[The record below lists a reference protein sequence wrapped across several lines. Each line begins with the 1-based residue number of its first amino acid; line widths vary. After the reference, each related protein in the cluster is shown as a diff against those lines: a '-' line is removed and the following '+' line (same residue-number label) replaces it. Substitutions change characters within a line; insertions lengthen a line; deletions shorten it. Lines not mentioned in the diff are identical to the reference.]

1 MLTVRNG
8 GTQPV
13 KLSQVVVNDAI
24 WDFEAEP
31 DRTIPRLGSATVTIP
46 YSWVEGEAY
55 EIVLITS
62 TGTTFD
68 AEVPVAVLTPQ
79 FSGETFW
86 SYALIGTYV
95 GVIPVALGLLWYP
108 FLRRLGSAGMN
119 FVLAM
124 TVGLLAF
131 LVIDTLEEAMEV
143 AAELPGVFSGVP
155 LVVLLTLLTL
165 LGLVGMERLLRRGS
179 RGGEPA
185 RHLLPDSP
193 RDRAAQPGGG
203 AGHRGGV
210 RPRGGGPGSV
220 PGRGLHAAQHHRGGR
235 HRRANP
241 EGEAAAGALP
251 VAGAARR
258 GPAIVGTWIGGFAF
272 SNLLAAIFLAVGA
285 GAILQVIYEVTRLL
299 LKDSG
304 RSKRP
309 CPLRPRAP
317 HRRSRHERHT
327 PVGGGVE
334 GEESFRRRGPQ
345 GGQVVEAVLPGET
358 VTARAA
364 HASLKGHRKGLA
376 RLWPFLGPAFIAAV
390 AYVDPGNFA
399 TNIAGGAQLRV
410 HAPVGDPDREPHGDA
425 HPVDVG
431 QAGDRHGQEPPE
443 VCRERF
449 PRPVTLG
456 LWVQAEVI
464 AMATDLAEFIG
475 AALALNLLSASRSS
489 RLGLMTAVGAFG
501 ILELQRR
508 GFRPWRRRS
517 PPWSG

>member
-1 MLTVRNG
+1 MGREGRGPVWILLGLLPLLGLGVLLAFIVLNGAGVGRQDAPPVEDLSVQRVALPTESEFVLTVRNG

-131 LVIDTLEEAMEV
+131 LVIDTLEEALEI

-165 LGLVGMERLLRRGS
+165 LGLVGMERLLRRGREEAS
-179 RGGEPA
+179 RLGTSYRIALGI
-185 RHLLPDSP
+185 
-193 RDRAAQPGGG
+193 
-203 AGHRGGV
+203 
-210 RPRGGGPGSV
+210 
-220 PGRGLHAAQHHRGGR
+220 GLHNLGEGLAIGAAF
-235 HRRANP
+235 AL
-241 EGEAAAGALP
+241 GEAALGAFL
-251 VAGAARR
+251 VVGFTLHNITEGVGIAAPILKERPR
-258 GPAIVGTWIGGFAF
+258 LVHFLWLALLGGGPAIVGTWIGGFAF

-299 LKDSG
+299 LKDTG
-304 RSKRP
+304 RSK
-309 CPLRPRAP
+309 
-317 HRRSRHERHT
+317 S
-327 PVGGGVE
+327 
-334 GEESFRRRGPQ
+334 
-345 GGQVVEAVLPGET
+345 
-358 VTARAA
+358 
-364 HASLKGHRKGLA
+364 
-376 RLWPFLGPAFIAAV
+376 PA
-390 AYVDPGNFA
+390 
-399 TNIAGGAQLRV
+399 
-410 HAPVGDPDREPHGDA
+410 
-425 HPVDVG
+425 
-431 QAGDRHGQEPPE
+431 
-443 VCRERF
+443 
-449 PRPVTLG
+449 
-456 LWVQAEVI
+456 
-464 AMATDLAEFIG
+464 
-475 AALALNLLSASRSS
+475 LSAPN
-489 RLGLMTAVGAFG
+489 LGGLLTGVAVMYATALLV
-501 ILELQRR
+501 
-508 GFRPWRRRS
+508 S
-517 PPWSG
+517 V

>member
-1 MLTVRNG
+1 MEREGRGPGWVLLGLVPLLGLGVLLAFIVLNGAGVGRQDAPPVEDLSVQRVALPTEYEFVLTVRNG

-165 LGLVGMERLLRRGS
+165 LGLLGMERLLRRGREEAS
-179 RGGEPA
+179 RLGTSYRIALGIGLHNLGEGLA
-185 RHLLPDSP
+185 IG
-193 RDRAAQPGGG
+193 AAFALGEAALG
-203 AGHRGGV
+203 AFLVVGFTLHNITEGV
-210 RPRGGGPGSV
+210 GIAAPILKERPRLAHFLWLALLGGGP
-220 PGRGLHAAQHHRGGR
+220 
-235 HRRANP
+235 
-241 EGEAAAGALP
+241 
-251 VAGAARR
+251 
-258 GPAIVGTWIGGFAF
+258 AILGTWIGGFAF
-272 SNLLAAIFLAVGA
+272 SNLMAAVFLAVGA

-304 RSKRP
+304 RSK
-309 CPLRPRAP
+309 
-317 HRRSRHERHT
+317 S
-327 PVGGGVE
+327 
-334 GEESFRRRGPQ
+334 
-345 GGQVVEAVLPGET
+345 
-358 VTARAA
+358 
-364 HASLKGHRKGLA
+364 
-376 RLWPFLGPAFIAAV
+376 PA
-390 AYVDPGNFA
+390 
-399 TNIAGGAQLRV
+399 
-410 HAPVGDPDREPHGDA
+410 
-425 HPVDVG
+425 
-431 QAGDRHGQEPPE
+431 
-443 VCRERF
+443 
-449 PRPVTLG
+449 
-456 LWVQAEVI
+456 
-464 AMATDLAEFIG
+464 
-475 AALALNLLSASRSS
+475 LSAPN
-489 RLGLMTAVGAFG
+489 LGGLLTGVAVMYATALLV
-501 ILELQRR
+501 
-508 GFRPWRRRS
+508 S
-517 PPWSG
+517 V

>member
-1 MLTVRNG
+1 MGREERGPVWILLGLLPLLGLGVLLAVIVLNGAGVGRQDAPPVEDLSVQRVALPTESEFVLTVRNG

-124 TVGLLAF
+124 TIGLLAF
-131 LVIDTLEEAMEV
+131 LVIDTLEEALEV

-165 LGLVGMERLLRRGS
+165 LGLVGMERLLRRGREEAS
-179 RGGEPA
+179 RLGTSYRIALGI
-185 RHLLPDSP
+185 
-193 RDRAAQPGGG
+193 
-203 AGHRGGV
+203 
-210 RPRGGGPGSV
+210 
-220 PGRGLHAAQHHRGGR
+220 GLHNLGEGLAIGAAF
-235 HRRANP
+235 AL
-241 EGEAAAGALP
+241 GEAALGAFL
-251 VAGAARR
+251 VVGFTLHNITEGVGIAAPILKERPR
-258 GPAIVGTWIGGFAF
+258 LAHFLWLALLGGGPAIVGTWIGGFAF

-299 LKDSG
+299 LKDTG
-304 RSKRP
+304 RTKS
-309 CPLRPRAP
+309 
-317 HRRSRHERHT
+317 
-327 PVGGGVE
+327 
-334 GEESFRRRGPQ
+334 
-345 GGQVVEAVLPGET
+345 
-358 VTARAA
+358 
-364 HASLKGHRKGLA
+364 
-376 RLWPFLGPAFIAAV
+376 PA
-390 AYVDPGNFA
+390 
-399 TNIAGGAQLRV
+399 
-410 HAPVGDPDREPHGDA
+410 
-425 HPVDVG
+425 
-431 QAGDRHGQEPPE
+431 
-443 VCRERF
+443 
-449 PRPVTLG
+449 
-456 LWVQAEVI
+456 
-464 AMATDLAEFIG
+464 
-475 AALALNLLSASRSS
+475 LSAPN
-489 RLGLMTAVGAFG
+489 LGGLLTGVAVMYATALLV
-501 ILELQRR
+501 
-508 GFRPWRRRS
+508 S
-517 PPWSG
+517 V